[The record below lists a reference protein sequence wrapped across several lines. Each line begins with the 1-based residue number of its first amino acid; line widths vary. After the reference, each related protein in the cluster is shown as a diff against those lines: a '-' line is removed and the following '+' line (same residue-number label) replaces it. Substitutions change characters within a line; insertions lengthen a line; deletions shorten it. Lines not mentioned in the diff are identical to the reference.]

1 MAVLQFLEIL
11 GDADL
16 GLFGI
21 STYISEVLRLLS
33 LFMGFDGCANVFES
47 RWLGLC
53 EKLGVRFHWGRCG
66 T

>member
-1 MAVLQFLEIL
+1 MAVLHFLEIL

-33 LFMGFDGCANVFES
+33 LFMGFDRYMNVFES
-47 RWLGLC
+47 RLLGL
-53 EKLGVRFHWGRCG
+53 KVPFVPVFQP